1 MIQVK
6 TNNIKNYMVR
16 PNADHV
22 GPNGKVTVKIQTQT
36 SIGAVSLTYFN
47 KLILNFI
54 QQTLS
59 LKEKDRFLVQLS
71 KLDETP
77 KQALTPHDVAQ
88 LWEKVDKTKLI

>member
-1 MIQVK
+1 
-6 TNNIKNYMVR
+6 MVR

-36 SIGAVSLTYFN
+36 SIGA
-47 KLILNFI
+47 
-54 QQTLS
+54 QTLS

-77 KQALTPHDVAQ
+77 KQTLTPQDVAQ
-88 LWEKVDKTKLI
+88 LWEAVDKTKLI